1 MIDDIGRT
9 AVDDLRR
16 SVTEDLFPEDMLRRL
31 HETRRRRNFAAAGS
45 AGLVTILL
53 VAVTALGTG
62 LRGDALSTP
71 PAGPG
76 TPTAS
81 PQDDDSA
88 LPREACEA
96 ARITCLGDRRVRVDL
111 PVPVVLEVPESFLGR
126 MQLWGATAVEDYR
139 TDVGTVGV
147 TILERARPVR
157 YDDSWETDRT
167 AGTTARSVAR
177 WLADRPF
184 FSGAVTSRITVGGL
198 PSWRVAPTVRGGAR
212 MPVIKGEAA
221 APTFAGD
228 EVSIGSSPTLDG
240 EYVVLDVPGAG
251 LTVIWTWSYSRGPAV
266 LAESRSYVDA
276 LRFLTD

>member
-1 MIDDIGRT
+1 
-9 AVDDLRR
+9 
-16 SVTEDLFPEDMLRRL
+16 MLRRL
-31 HETRRRRNFAAAGS
+31 HETRRRRNLAAAGS

-53 VAVTALGTG
+53 VAVTALGTA

-71 PAGPG
+71 PQGPG

-81 PQDDDSA
+81 PAGRRLGAPPRGLRGGTASPVSA
-88 LPREACEA
+88 TDACGS
-96 ARITCLGDRRVRVDL
+96 TCQSRF
-111 PVPVVLEVPESFLGR
+111 VLEVPESFLGR

-147 TILERARPVR
+147 TILEQARPVR

-184 FSGAVTSRITVGGL
+184 FSGAVASRITVGGL

-276 LRFLTD
+276 LRFVTD